1 MATVP
6 LQLDEDVGKLIDEKI
21 AQYGYANASSYVR
34 DLILR
39 NEAHSDRL
47 RAELQKGLDS
57 GISPYPHEEAIE
69 AGFESARRKCA
80 RG

>member
-6 LQLDEDVGKLIDEKI
+6 LQLDEDIGKLIDEKI
-21 AQYGYANASSYVR
+21 AKYGYANASSYVR

-39 NEAHSDRL
+39 DEAHSEWL

-57 GISPYPHEEAIE
+57 GISPYTLEEAIE
-69 AGFESARRKCA
+69 AGFESARRQCA
-80 RG
+80 